1 MVINVAKYDKYDEV
15 IKFYH
20 NLIDG
25 MQNSK
30 FNCGWIKNVY
40 PSQNFIYDS
49 ITNNEIIIA
58 EIDNNIAGVMIINH
72 ESTTG
77 YEKVKWKTTGTK
89 NEIVIIHAFGVS
101 PHFQNQGIAS
111 KMLTYVI
118 KKSKESQIKAIRLD
132 VLASNLPAQKLYTKI
147 GFVFIDTMQLFYENT
162 GTTDF
167 LLYELILDPE

>member
-1 MVINVAKYDKYDEV
+1 MNINVAEYDKYNEI

-20 NLIDG
+20 DLIDG

-30 FNCGWIKNVY
+30 FNCGWIKNIY

-49 ITNNEIIIA
+49 ITNNEVIIA
-58 EIDNNIAGVMIINH
+58 EIDNNIVGVMIINH
-72 ESTTG
+72 ESTVG
-77 YEKVKWKTTGTK
+77 YEKVEWKTTGAK
-89 NEIVIIHAFGVS
+89 NEVLIIHAFGVS
-101 PHFQNQGIAS
+101 PNFQNQGIAS
-111 KMLTYVI
+111 KMLAYII
-118 KKSKESQIKAIRLD
+118 KKSKDSQIKAVRLD

-167 LLYELILDPE
+167 LLYELIL